1 MLIPGS
7 RRELER
13 AVPPGG
19 THPVRSARRILRLVA
34 PALAVASAIAVP
46 LAAAGPANADQAR
59 KRQQWVLAA
68 LQVPAAWKITHGGGV
83 TVAVIDSGVDPTV
96 SDLTGSVKTGPD
108 YTGVHTP
115 ETNPNWGAH
124 GTWMASL
131 IAGHGHG
138 KGNKDGILGVAP
150 KSRILSI
157 RVITDQTD
165 PGYPKYHNEPAW
177 RAQLQLAKAIRYAV
191 NSHAGVISMSLGYDA
206 ASLAVRSA
214 LQYALGHNVVVVASS
229 GNEGTSQTRT
239 NPAAPYSFP
248 ADYPG
253 VIGVA
258 AVSESGHPA
267 YFSSENLS
275 VQVAA
280 PGVDV
285 PAQGRGSKYWLVS
298 GTSPACALTAGV
310 AALIRSRYSRLTAAQ
325 VRNAITLS
333 TTNRPSTG
341 YDDQVGFGTVD
352 AAAALKAAGQLAR
365 QTPGGNTAAE
375 KAAASGRFGRGN
387 AGGPTFPVAPRGREK
402 LLVLLGISAACLLI
416 VLTALWRLIA
426 GRGRRKSGSAAR
438 PKPTGPSA
446 PAGSAGY
453 GGNAGS
459 GLYPTQIYPAQPYR
473 QPRPDTG
480 YLGMQAGYPVPG
492 YLGQPAPSGH
502 QGPVPPWPSTG
513 YPPAQETPGQGAY
526 QLSAPA
532 QASAIPAAPS
542 QPAPTQDSGRS
553 DDEWWIDQDDRA
565 GAQSRRTSSS
575 QPDVGRWSASLS
587 ERLEA
592 AAQARRQAEASGQN
606 PVPGP
611 DATTL
616 SAGPFDT
623 ARPTPGEPEP
633 GARSWA
639 LDWHGDVPGAAST
652 TAPRAPTAAEPG
664 QPVYRSVWE
673 PPARSSGAP
682 GSPPAVQSD
691 EPATAP
697 PVSGY
702 SRSTGISR
710 QPSDEVSS
718 QGDSDSP
725 PDAWSPPL
733 SGSTTPLPRR
743 QPQTHLAAQLR
754 RQRPQAGQTQG
765 EPSQPKPSIWDVRRP
780 PTSNEQAASSQ
791 GPDPRDDQA

>member
-191 NSHAGVISMSLGYDA
+191 NSHADVISMSLGYDA

-352 AAAALKAAGQLAR
+352 AAAAVAEAARLSAQNFAGAGAPRAGLRKTSAAAPGLGAGSHFGGGPAAVPRDPVGPRGVGQLLLFCVLAAGCLAMIVVATSR
-365 QTPGGNTAAE
+365 LILMRRPGGE
-375 KAAASGRFGRGN
+375 PRDLPR
-387 AGGPTFPVAPRGREK
+387 GPTWPE
-402 LLVLLGISAACLLI
+402 
-416 VLTALWRLIA
+416 
-426 GRGRRKSGSAAR
+426 
-438 PKPTGPSA
+438 
-446 PAGSAGY
+446 
-453 GGNAGS
+453 
-459 GLYPTQIYPAQPYR
+459 
-473 QPRPDTG
+473 
-480 YLGMQAGYPVPG
+480 
-492 YLGQPAPSGH
+492 PSGEVAVPRIPAA
-502 QGPVPPWPSTG
+502 GARPVPPR
-513 YPPAQETPGQGAY
+513 
-526 QLSAPA
+526 
-532 QASAIPAAPS
+532 
-542 QPAPTQDSGRS
+542 SG
-553 DDEWWIDQDDRA
+553 
-565 GAQSRRTSSS
+565 
-575 QPDVGRWSASLS
+575 
-587 ERLEA
+587 
-592 AAQARRQAEASGQN
+592 
-606 PVPGP
+606 
-611 DATTL
+611 
-616 SAGPFDT
+616 
-623 ARPTPGEPEP
+623 RPTPFLWP
-633 GARSWA
+633 
-639 LDWHGDVPGAAST
+639 
-652 TAPRAPTAAEPG
+652 
-664 QPVYRSVWE
+664 
-673 PPARSSGAP
+673 
-682 GSPPAVQSD
+682 
-691 EPATAP
+691 TAP
-697 PVSGY
+697 PGRHAVSRDQSSAPDGY
-702 SRSTGISR
+702 ATG
-710 QPSDEVSS
+710 
-718 QGDSDSP
+718 SP
-725 PDAWSPPL
+725 APGP
-733 SGSTTPLPRR
+733 
-743 QPQTHLAAQLR
+743 
-754 RQRPQAGQTQG
+754 G
-765 EPSQPKPSIWDVRRP
+765 E
-780 PTSNEQAASSQ
+780 A
-791 GPDPRDDQA
+791 